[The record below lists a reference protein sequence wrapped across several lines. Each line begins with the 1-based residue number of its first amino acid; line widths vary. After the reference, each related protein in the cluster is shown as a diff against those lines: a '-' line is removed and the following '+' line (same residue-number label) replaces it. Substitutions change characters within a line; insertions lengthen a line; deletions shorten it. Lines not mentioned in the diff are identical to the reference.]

1 MEILIGTLAYGLPV
15 VFYAALAAGMLLGIA
30 EAIREKPRQ

>member
-1 MEILIGTLAYGLPV
+1 METLIGALAYGLPV